1 MMPLLKTKSVKRKL
15 GLLISLFTFAVLSAC
30 AAATPVAAP
39 TVPPTASV
47 TPTVPPS
54 LSSDQEAL
62 LRELT
67 KAIRDHNAE
76 DVNRLLE
83 LGVAVND
90 IQSFRQLTPL
100 ALASYEGDTEIIALL
115 LEHGAEIAMYNKNQ
129 YGTTALIEAAQNG
142 KTEAVKYLLEHGAD
156 INQRDQ
162 FGDPALNW
170 ATYYGHVDVVKI
182 LIEYDAELTVVGS
195 GGGTALNTAI
205 AQGHEDIE
213 QMLRD
218 AGATR

>member
-1 MMPLLKTKSVKRKL
+1 MLLLKTKSVKRKL
-15 GLLISLFTFAVLSAC
+15 GLLTSLFIFAVLSAC

-39 TVPPTASV
+39 IVPPTASV

-76 DVNRLLE
+76 EVNRLLE

-115 LEHGAEIAMYNKNQ
+115 LEHGAEIVIYNKNQ

-142 KTEAVKYLLEHGAD
+142 KTEAVKYLPIWRPCFELGYLLRACGCGQGFDRVRCRIDRCRVGRWYRIEH
-156 INQRDQ
+156 RHC
-162 FGDPALNW
+162 P
-170 ATYYGHVDVVKI
+170 
-182 LIEYDAELTVVGS
+182 
-195 GGGTALNTAI
+195 GT
-205 AQGHEDIE
+205 
-213 QMLRD
+213 R
-218 AGATR
+218 RY

>member
-1 MMPLLKTKSVKRKL
+1 MLPFLKTRSIKRNL
-15 GLLISLFTFAVLSAC
+15 GLLVYLFSLAVLSAC
-30 AAATPVAAP
+30 IAATPIAVTTA
-39 TVPPTASV
+39 TLIVPIASPSV
-47 TPTVPPS
+47 TP
-54 LSSDQEAL
+54 DKKAL
-62 LRELT
+62 LKELT

-76 DVNRLLE
+76 EVKRLLALGMDVNE
-83 LGVAVND
+83 

-115 LEHGAEIAMYNKNQ
+115 LEHGADIAMYNKNQ

-142 KTEAVKYLLEHGAD
+142 KTNAVKFLLEYGAD
-156 INQRDQ
+156 INQRDK

-170 ATYYGHVDVVKI
+170 ATYYGRVDVVKL
-182 LIEYDAELTVVGS
+182 LIENGADLTVVGS

-213 QMLRD
+213 KMLRD

>member
-1 MMPLLKTKSVKRKL
+1 MMLLLKTKSVKRKL
-15 GLLISLFTFAVLSAC
+15 GLLTSLFIFAVLSAC
-30 AAATPVAAP
+30 AAATPVAA
-39 TVPPTASV
+39 
-47 TPTVPPS
+47 PTVPPS

-76 DVNRLLE
+76 EVSRLLE

-170 ATYYGHVDVVKI
+170 ATYYGHVDVVKV

>member
-1 MMPLLKTKSVKRKL
+1 MMLLLKTKSVKRKL
-15 GLLISLFTFAVLSAC
+15 GLLTSLFIFAVLSAC
-30 AAATPVAAP
+30 AAATPVAA
-39 TVPPTASV
+39 
-47 TPTVPPS
+47 PTVPPS

-76 DVNRLLE
+76 EVSRLLE

-115 LEHGAEIAMYNKNQ
+115 LEHGAEIAIYNKNQ

-170 ATYYGHVDVVKI
+170 ATYYGHVDVVKV